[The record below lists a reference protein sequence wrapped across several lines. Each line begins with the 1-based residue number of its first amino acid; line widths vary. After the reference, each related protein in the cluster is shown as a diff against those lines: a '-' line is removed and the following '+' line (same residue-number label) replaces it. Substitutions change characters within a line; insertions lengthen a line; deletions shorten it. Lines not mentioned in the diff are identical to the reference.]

1 MVIRLVTAMGC
12 FAILCLPSSVLAQ
25 PESLWAYRESVQAD
39 NPSGFWYLDETSGTT
54 AADASSVGGTNDGSW
69 VPGISTMPGFIAGS
83 NAYNSTGNSDWV
95 TIPGG
100 TFTDNSMST
109 QEFTIEHWVNPNA
122 GSVGPRNTW
131 VRGFFFGGGCCTAQ
145 FLQENSGGQW
155 SGGINGGGGGTVT
168 ASLTEGEWSHVVMT
182 AKPNGAGTDLEIFVN
197 GASVGTHTAGQL
209 ASDDTGE
216 DMNIGVL
223 EFSQAGQT
231 PYSGTMFQ
239 GFKGGIDEVAYY
251 PYALTA
257 EQVAAHYIGAAAGPS
272 PVAGTWFP
280 NASGSWHVESNWSM
294 SNPPDDNTE
303 TATFGSAIQYPRTV
317 FTENLVTVRSI
328 VFDNSHQYVVAGNFP
343 VSLDAGTA
351 SSNVNVL
358 QGTHAF
364 QTAVNLV
371 TDVSSHI
378 ASGSSLEFVNRLNL
392 NGNTL
397 TKSGAGNLVISN
409 KLNTGAGGAVIV
421 SEGVLSG
428 GGSVAGDLL
437 NNGGTVSP
445 GTNLTSASQVPEPSA
460 LVLFLLTLVGTLA
473 WFKPQHRN

>member
-1 MVIRLVTAMGC
+1 MIIRLDTAMGC

-25 PESLWAYRESVQAD
+25 PASLQAYRAAVQAD

-54 AADASSVGGTNDGSW
+54 AADASPVAGTNDGSW
-69 VPGISTMPGFIAGS
+69 VPGISTMSGFIAGS
-83 NAYNSTGNSDWV
+83 NAYNSNGESDYIR
-95 TIPGG
+95 IPD
-100 TFTDNSMST
+100 TFSDNSMST
-109 QEFTIEHWVNPNA
+109 QEFTIEHWVKPNV
-122 GSVGPRNTW
+122 GSIGPRNTW
-131 VRGFFFGGGCCTAQ
+131 VRGFFFGGGDATAQ
-145 FLQENSGGQW
+145 FIQEDNAGNWAAGV
-155 SGGINGGGGGTVT
+155 NGGADLT
-168 ASLTEGEWSHVVMT
+168 APLTEDEWAHVVWT
-182 AKPNGAGTDLEIFVN
+182 AKPNGNFTDHAIYIN
-197 GASVGTHTAGQL
+197 GVSAATATGGGL

-216 DMNIGVL
+216 DMQLGIL
-223 EFSQAGQT
+223 EFGGDGD
-231 PYSGTMFQ
+231 PYGDMFQ
-239 GFKGGIDEVAYY
+239 GFQGGIDEVAYY
-251 PYALTA
+251 PYALSA

-280 NASGSWHVESNWSM
+280 NASGSWHVEANWSM
-294 SNPPDDNTE
+294 ANPPDDNTE
-303 TATFGSAIQYPRTV
+303 TATFGSAIEYPRTV

-378 ASGSSLEFVNRLNL
+378 ASGSNLEFVNRLNL

-397 TKSGAGNLVISN
+397 TKSGDGNLVISN

-473 WFKPQHRN
+473 WFKPQHRH

>member
-1 MVIRLVTAMGC
+1 MGC

-25 PESLWAYRESVQAD
+25 PASLQAYRAAVQAD

-54 AADASSVGGTNDGSW
+54 AADASPVAGTNDGSW
-69 VPGISTMPGFIAGS
+69 VPGISSRPGFTAGS
-83 NAYNSTGNSDWV
+83 NAYNSFGDSDWV

-109 QEFTIEHWVNPNA
+109 QEFTIEHWVNPNE

-145 FLQENSGGQW
+145 FLQEGSDGNWSAGVSGG
-155 SGGINGGGGGTVT
+155 GNGKVVT
-168 ASLTEGEWSHVVMT
+168 APNTSDAWSHVVLT
-182 AKPNGAGTDLEIFVN
+182 AKPSAGGTDLEIYVD
-197 GASVGTHTAGQL
+197 GVSAGTHTTAQT
-209 ASDDTGE
+209 ASNDSGE
-216 DMNIGVL
+216 DITIGVL
-223 EFSQAGQT
+223 EFGGDGD
-231 PYSGTMFQ
+231 PYGPATFGNGTIQ
-239 GFKGGIDEVAYY
+239 GFQGGIDEVAYY
-251 PYALTA
+251 PYALSA
-257 EQVAAHYIGAAAGPS
+257 EQVAAHYNGTAAGPP
-272 PVAGTWFP
+272 PVGGTWVP

-397 TKSGAGNLVISN
+397 TKSGDGNLVISN

-473 WFKPQHRN
+473 WFKPQHSN